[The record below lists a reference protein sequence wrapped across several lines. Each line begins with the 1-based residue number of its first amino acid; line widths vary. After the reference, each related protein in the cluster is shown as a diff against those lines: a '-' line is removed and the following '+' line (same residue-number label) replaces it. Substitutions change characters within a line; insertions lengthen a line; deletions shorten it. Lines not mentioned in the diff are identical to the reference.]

1 MSKFVILK
9 MASFDDVIRTRCGNG
24 CANVKKKKKWT
35 NYFCLCL
42 SQTLSLSLSLSLSLY
57 VKCTTIKH
65 TLPLANVNSHVK
77 AHTSTFVGTNN
88 TLPAYIQ
95 NTVSNTCVRNT
106 NRFVKGGRPGLVVMG

>member
-1 MSKFVILK
+1 MRKCKEEEEVDQLF
-9 MASFDDVIRTRCGNG
+9 
-24 CANVKKKKKWT
+24 
-35 NYFCLCL
+35 
-42 SQTLSLSLSLSLSLY
+42 LSLSFSNTFSLSLSLSLY